1 VDLSRRKML
10 SAMALASLSLSGCE
24 SLIGRYE
31 EAVDPLPE
39 QLGLAQGD
47 AQIDPAFHLL
57 SRAAYGPRPGDVDYV
72 RRIGT
77 AAWIEEQLEPQKID
91 DRLGELRTRRFESVL
106 LDPAS
111 CYDFKKEILRRDLTD
126 HTLLRAVYSK
136 RQLFEVM
143 VGFWSDHFNI
153 NLEKGDCIY
162 LKGADDRTV
171 IRNHCLGKFKDLVK
185 ASALSP
191 AMLVYLDGAEN
202 RKVTAQDVPNENYG
216 RELMELH
223 TLGVNGGYTQK
234 DVSEAARA
242 LTGWTLTRGWG
253 KGKVEFRPHFHDD
266 GAKEILGVRLPAGGG
281 AADLDRLI
289 DIVSAHS
296 STARHIAYKLC
307 RHFVGDEPPS
317 ELVGAVAETFIDTD
331 GDIKAMLRK
340 ILNAPQFYSAAGRRI
355 KRPMQFIASALRAMR
370 ADVCGRGRGE
380 LISYLNSMGQGLFEY
395 PTPDGY
401 PDDSAFW
408 IGSLVFRWNFA
419 MALAAN
425 SVPETKIDLE
435 RLTKII
441 SGDDSD
447 PTQVFAYLT
456 GRRPNQHETAVL
468 GDKQGSQLYGLILAS
483 PAFQRC

>member
-1 VDLSRRKML
+1 MDLSRRKML

-31 EAVDPLPE
+31 EVVDPLPE
-39 QLGLAQGD
+39 KLGLAKAD
-47 AQIDPAFHLL
+47 EQIDPAFHLL
-57 SRAAYGPRPGDVDYV
+57 SRAAYGPRPGDIDYV

-77 AAWIEEQLEPQKID
+77 AAWIDEQLEPQKID
-91 DRLGELRTRRFESVL
+91 DRLAELRTRRFESIL

-126 HTLLRAVYSK
+126 HSLLCAVYSK

-171 IRNHCLGKFKDLVK
+171 IRTHCLGKFKDLVK

-234 DVSEAARA
+234 DVGEAARA
-242 LTGWTLTRGWG
+242 LTGWSLTRGWG
-253 KGKVEFRPHFHDD
+253 KGKVEFRPHLHDD
-266 GAKEILGVRLPAGGG
+266 GAKEILGVKLPAGGG

-289 DIVSAHS
+289 DIVCAHT
-296 STARHIAYKLC
+296 STAGHIAYKLC

-317 ELVGAVAETFIDTD
+317 ELVSEVAEIFIDTE

-340 ILNAPQFYSAAGRRI
+340 ILNAPQFYSAAGQRI

-425 SVPETKIDLE
+425 NVPETKIDLE

-441 SGDDSD
+441 SGDCSD
-447 PTQVFAYLT
+447 PAQVFTYLT
-456 GRRPNQHETAVL
+456 GRRPNQQEISVL